1 MPRNMERDANY
12 YHSLSSFLFFL
23 AVNRGC
29 RSGMYCS
36 SNDRSK
42 NRVKYQGS
50 EIINNFSLSLS
61 QPFYIVLS
69 GGIFN
74 PRKKGA
80 HLQLWKSNILFVYFS
95 WGFVDVSEQGH
106 PSLIPGNCAHA
117 AMRWQIGWW
126 LQQNRR
132 MPVWTRTCICCRT
145 GYIFRHLR

>member
-1 MPRNMERDANY
+1 MERDANY
-12 YHSLSSFLFFL
+12 YHTLSFFL

-61 QPFYIVLS
+61 RPFYIVLS
-69 GGIFN
+69 RRDFQ
-74 PRKKGA
+74 PKKKKGA

-95 WGFVDVSEQGH
+95 WGFDVSERLGG
-106 PSLIPGNCAHA
+106 PSESDPNCAHA
-117 AMRWQIGWW
+117 AMRWQHR
-126 LQQNRR
+126 L
-132 MPVWTRTCICCRT
+132 VTATELADASVTRTCICCRT

>member
-1 MPRNMERDANY
+1 MLTTTT
-12 YHSLSSFLFFL
+12 LSHPSFFL

-42 NRVKYQGS
+42 NCVKYQGS

-61 QPFYIVLS
+61 LSTFLHRFVRRDFQPKKKKERIYNYGNLIFYLFIFP
-69 GGIFN
+69 GGSSTYPN
-74 PRKKGA
+74 
-80 HLQLWKSNILFVYFS
+80 
-95 WGFVDVSEQGH
+95 EGH

-117 AMRWQIGWW
+117 AMRWQHR
-126 LQQNRR
+126 LVTATE
-132 MPVWTRTCICCRT
+132 PADASVTRTCICCRT